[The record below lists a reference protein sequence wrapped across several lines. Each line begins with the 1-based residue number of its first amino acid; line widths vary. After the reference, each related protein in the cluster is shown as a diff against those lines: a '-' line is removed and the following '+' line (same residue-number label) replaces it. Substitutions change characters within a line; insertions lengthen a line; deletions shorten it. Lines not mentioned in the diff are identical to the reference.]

1 MNHPNEHPNEEE
13 LIAYHGGEPA
23 KREVIATHVADC
35 SECRTELARID
46 AVLAALSSLPVPD
59 PGADYG
65 ARVWQKIAP
74 RLPERPPV
82 RWWQFDSSS
91 LAAGWRAWLEPRRLA
106 ALGAVAAIAIVAF
119 LAGRVTKHP
128 DAVAVTADASKIR
141 ERVLVMAVGEHLGR
155 SEMMLIELGNAEP
168 ESAKQKEINISGER
182 RRAENLVE
190 ENRLYRQTAL
200 EQGDT
205 ALAGVLDELERV
217 LLDVAHSPGEVTPAQ
232 LDEMQ
237 QRIAARGILFKVR
250 VVGKELQQRERSTA
264 SATVQNGSGTGERNK
279 I

>member
-1 MNHPNEHPNEEE
+1 MNHPNEEE

-23 KREVIATHVADC
+23 KREAISAHVTDC
-35 SECRTELARID
+35 PECRGELARID

-65 ARVWQKIAP
+65 ARVWRKIAP

-82 RWWQFDSSS
+82 RWWQFDSTSI
-91 LAAGWRAWLEPRRLA
+91 AAGWRAWLEPRRLA
-106 ALGAVAAIAIVAF
+106 ALGAVAALVIVAF
-119 LAGRVTKHP
+119 LAGRITKHP
-128 DAVAVTADASKIR
+128 EPVAVTADTSKIR

-168 ESAKQKEINISGER
+168 ESSKQKEVNISAER
-182 RRAENLVE
+182 RRAEDLVE

-217 LLDVAHSPGEVTPAQ
+217 LLDVAHGPGEVTPAQ

-250 VVGKELQQRERSTA
+250 VVGKELQQRERTA
-264 SATVQNGSGTGERNK
+264 APATVQNGLATGERNK

>member
-1 MNHPNEHPNEEE
+1 MNHPNEED
-13 LIAYHGGEPA
+13 LIAYHGGDPA
-23 KREVIATHVADC
+23 KREVIASHVADC
-35 SECRTELARID
+35 LECRAELTRIN

-74 RLPERPPV
+74 RLPERPPR
-82 RWWQFDSSS
+82 RWWQLASSS
-91 LAAGWRAWLEPRRLA
+91 DLAAGWRAWLEPRRVMA
-106 ALGAVAAIAIVAF
+106 WAAVATIAIAAF
-119 LAGRVTKHP
+119 IGGRYSKPTVTSNET
-128 DAVAVTADASKIR
+128 VTADASKIR

-168 ESAKQKEINISGER
+168 ENSKQKEVNISTER
-182 RRAENLVE
+182 RRAEDLVQ

-250 VVGKELQQRERSTA
+250 VVGKELQQRERTA
-264 SATVQNGSGTGERNK
+264 APATMQSGSGTGERNK

>member
-1 MNHPNEHPNEEE
+1 MNHPNEEE

-23 KREVIATHVADC
+23 KREAIAAHVADC
-35 SECRTELARID
+35 PECRLELARID

-65 ARVWQKIAP
+65 QRVWQKIAP
-74 RLPERPPV
+74 RLSERPPV

-106 ALGAVAAIAIVAF
+106 ALGAVAALAIVAF

-128 DAVAVTADASKIR
+128 EPVAVTADASQIR

-168 ESAKQKEINISGER
+168 ENSKQKEVNISTER
-182 RRAENLVE
+182 RRAEDLVE

-217 LLDVAHSPGEVTPAQ
+217 LLDVAHGPGEVTPAQ
-232 LDEMQ
+232 LDEIQ
-237 QRIAARGILFKVR
+237 RRIAARGILFKVR
-250 VVGKELQQRERSTA
+250 VVGKELQQRERSAA
-264 SATVQNGSGTGERNK
+264 SATVQNGSGSGERNK